1 MKKLSDIKEYVQS
14 IAEAIKSVVGVDVTI
29 IDSDNIRIA
38 ATGKYVDKINLKGVE
53 KSVFIKAM
61 NNKESYVVNNPK
73 HEKVCFDCENKADC
87 IEFAEVCSPI
97 LIAEEAIGVIGLVAL
112 SEEQKNNLIKNEE
125 NLLGFLK
132 RMGDLLGVKLLECEG
147 IEKERIVLKQIETI
161 INCVDDGI
169 IAIDEYKNILYINRK
184 ITNMSHPN
192 DENEFVER
200 ILEVLN
206 IEEIIK
212 VGTEINNKQLT
223 LKNNS
228 FLFNVKPIELDN
240 KIIGYVILIRTIKE
254 INKII
259 NDVSNSYICTDFDDI
274 IGNSMEINEVKEYS
288 TKASKGDSTVLI
300 LGESGTGKE
309 MFARAIHYRS
319 KRRNRPFI
327 AINCAA
333 IPENLLE
340 SELFGYE
347 EGSFTGA
354 KRGGKIGKF
363 ELCNGGTIF
372 LDEIGDMPLHLQTK
386 LLRVIQERVIE
397 KVGASFSTP
406 INIRIISATHK
417 DLYEMVGQGEFRR
430 DLFYRLNVI
439 PIKIPP
445 LRDRSGDTNIL
456 MSYFLKKCNFKL
468 DKEVLGFSKEVY
480 ECFDI
485 YGWPGNIRE
494 MENVIEY
501 AVNMENGEI
510 IGLDSLPARFRE
522 NSYVENNFN
531 LKSVEKKIIE
541 EVMGRYRNRDKAA
554 KVLGIGRATLFR
566 KLKEYGIGV
575 SE

>member
-112 SEEQKNNLIKNEE
+112 SEEQKNNLIKNEV

-184 ITNMSHPN
+184 ITHMSHPN
-192 DENEFVER
+192 DENEFVEGV
-200 ILEVLN
+200 LEVLN

-212 VGTEINNKQLT
+212 AGTEINNKQLT

-259 NDVSNSYICTDFDDI
+259 NDVSNSCVCTDFDDI
-274 IGNSMEINEVKEYS
+274 IGNSLQINEVKEYS

-319 KRRNRPFI
+319 KRRDRPFI

-445 LRDRSGDTNIL
+445 LRDRCGDTNIL

-480 ECFDI
+480 DCFDI

-501 AVNMENGEI
+501 AVNMENEEI

-531 LKSVEKKIIE
+531 LKSVEKQIIE
-541 EVMGRYRNRDKAA
+541 EVMGKYSNRDKAA

-566 KLKEYGIGV
+566 KLKEYGIRV